1 MTLWHRRLDGVT
13 ETLRL
18 RDPVKARCQ
27 SRKALECGLQVHLH
41 ASISIYIS
49 ISHSSTDPPARH
61 TRLSSFSSRWWLQQL
76 GGRQQ
81 RGQLIG
87 MTANLRVVAAVL
99 ARPPLSRTEAS
110 ALSTSYVIVQ
120 KLTCIVHRAKTKEK
134 NRKGKKERRERKER
148 KEKRKEGGKRLSA
161 EGAKGWACAGRAQHP
176 RQRPSLCAAG
186 KNECEKGVT
195 RAFV

>member
-1 MTLWHRRLDGVT
+1 MPRHSLLSDRISPLARLRGFGFGPSPFALAESALACVYLQYTLETRACTCTPRLPRTTARGGRCLTLWHRRLDGVT

-99 ARPPLSRTEAS
+99 ARPPLSRTEA
-110 ALSTSYVIVQ
+110 A
-120 KLTCIVHRAKTKEK
+120 
-134 NRKGKKERRERKER
+134 ERR
-148 KEKRKEGGKRLSA
+148 S
-161 EGAKGWACAGRAQHP
+161 
-176 RQRPSLCAAG
+176 
-186 KNECEKGVT
+186 
-195 RAFV
+195 